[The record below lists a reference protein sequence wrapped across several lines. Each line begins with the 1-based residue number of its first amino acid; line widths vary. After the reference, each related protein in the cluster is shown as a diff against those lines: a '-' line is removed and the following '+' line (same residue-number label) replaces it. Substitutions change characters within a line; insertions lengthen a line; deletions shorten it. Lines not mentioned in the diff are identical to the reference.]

1 MKKRFQTFLRLFPQ
15 SIILYPKGW
24 LLIRFGKKQNERN
37 LGNLWMIV
45 DKNDSAVLNPEELVT
60 TNDPIKFKHQLL
72 IIDRVAKSA
81 AAALCECP

>member
-1 MKKRFQTFLRLFPQ
+1 M
-15 SIILYPKGW
+15 
-24 LLIRFGKKQNERN
+24 IRFGKKQNEIN
-37 LGNLWMIV
+37 FGNFWMII

-81 AAALCECP
+81 AAALCECPCVGGLLKLAMGSKIV

>member
-1 MKKRFQTFLRLFPQ
+1 M
-15 SIILYPKGW
+15 
-24 LLIRFGKKQNERN
+24 IRFGKKQNERN
-37 LGNLWMIV
+37 LGNFWMII

-72 IIDRVAKSA
+72 IIDRVSKSA

>member
-37 LGNLWMIV
+37 LGNFWMIY
-45 DKNDSAVLNPEELVT
+45 N
-60 TNDPIKFKHQLL
+60 
-72 IIDRVAKSA
+72 
-81 AAALCECP
+81 